1 MTTTTARATVVVRD
15 RVGTQRCAEA
25 AAAALVAAALRAG
38 GTPTVECNDDPT
50 RWRFHHDGTTVGVEA
65 LNPSLFTETSEPPT
79 WATRLAATAARLL

>member
-1 MTTTTARATVVVRD
+1 MTATVVVRD

-38 GTPTVECNDDPT
+38 GAPTAQTTGDPT
-50 RWRFHHDGTTVGVEA
+50 RWRFHHHGNTVTVEA

-79 WATRLAATAARLL
+79 WAARLAATAARLI